1 MNTVDLLVDAVIVPE
16 AVRLAEEF
24 VGSYGELGYGRES
37 DWPVSRAQLKGL
49 LQIASNE
56 PEQLVNFA
64 DHQAEKA
71 RRGEQSGGR
80 SRRIQPE
87 NPKEAFWKL
96 IKEIVQGDPQRKR
109 WSLEKLRRECVPPE
123 FQPASGET
131 SQAKKEREAK
141 LREWERQWNREV
153 FPVFFRTFVNHFLYL
168 MEVRRP
174 REKSSSKGR

>member
-1 MNTVDLLVDAVIVPE
+1 MNALDLLVDDVIVRE

-24 VGSYGELGYGRES
+24 VGSYAELGYGRES

-80 SRRIQPE
+80 SRRTQPD

-96 IKEIVQGDPQRKR
+96 IKEIVQGDPQQKK
-109 WSLEKLRRECVPPE
+109 WSLEKLRRQYIPQE
-123 FQPASGET
+123 FQLVPGET
-131 SQAKKEREAK
+131 GQAKKEREAK

-168 MEVRRP
+168 MEVRKP
-174 REKSSSKGR
+174 GGKSKDKGR